1 MNKIYL
7 DNQATTPLD
16 PSVLDA
22 MMPYLTSK
30 FGNAASR
37 SHAFGWEAK
46 EAVDIAR
53 EQVATLIGATSQE
66 IIFTSGATESINLA
80 LKGSAPIEPTKKH
93 IITFTTEHK
102 AVLDICEFLE
112 NSGFEITY
120 LPVNSDGLIDL
131 KKLKLAIRKD
141 TFLISILHANNEIGV
156 IQPITEIGEICNTHN
171 LIFHV
176 DAAQSVGKIPI
187 DVEKMN
193 IHLLSIS
200 AHKIYGPKGCGALYI
215 RRKNPRIELT
225 PIIHGGGHEKGFRS
239 GTLAVHNIVG
249 LGKACEIS
257 QQQMAEES
265 TRIKLLRDKL
275 LDGLKSEIPNLIING
290 TMAYRLPGNLNVCF
304 PSTKSDSIMM
314 SMRDIALSSG
324 SACTS
329 ASIQPSHVLKALGL
343 TKEQSHASIRFGI
356 GRFNTEAEIDH
367 TIEKVVKTVNRNC
380 KVSV

>member
-7 DNQATTPLD
+7 DNQATTSLD

-37 SHAFGWEAK
+37 SHAFGWEAE

-53 EQVATLIGATSQE
+53 EQVATLIGVTPQE

-80 LKGSAPIEPTKKH
+80 LKGSAQIESTKRH
-93 IITFTTEHK
+93 IITCKTEHK

-120 LPVNSDGLIDL
+120 LPVSSDGLIDL

-141 TFLISILHANNEIGV
+141 TFLISVLHANNEIGV

-265 TRIKLLRDKL
+265 TRIQLLRDKL
-275 LDGLKSEIPNLIING
+275 LDKLKSEIPNLIING
-290 TMAYRLPGNLNVCF
+290 TMDYRLPGNLNVCF
-304 PSTKSDSIMM
+304 PFTKSDSIMM

-343 TKEQSHASIRFGI
+343 TKEESHASIRFGI
-356 GRFNTEAEIDH
+356 GRFNTEAEIDY
-367 TIEKVVKTVNRNC
+367 TIDKVINTVNRIH
-380 KVSV
+380 KVEV

>member
-7 DNQATTPLD
+7 DNQSTTQID
-16 PSVLDA
+16 PKVLDA
-22 MMPYLTSK
+22 MIPYLTNK
-30 FGNAASR
+30 FGNSASR
-37 SHAFGWEAK
+37 SHAFGWEAE

-53 EQVATLIGATSQE
+53 EHVSKLIGATPQE

-80 LKGSAPIEPTKKH
+80 LKGLTQAEPTKKH
-93 IITFTTEHK
+93 IITFKTEHK

-131 KKLKLAIRKD
+131 KKLELVIRKD
-141 TFLISILHANNEIGV
+141 TLMISVLHANNEIGV
-156 IQPITEIGEICNTHN
+156 IQPITDIGEICNSNN

-176 DAAQSVGKIPI
+176 DAAQSIGKIPI

-200 AHKIYGPKGCGALYI
+200 AHKFYGPKGCGALYLRAKHPHI
-215 RRKNPRIELT
+215 QLE

-257 QQQMAEES
+257 QDKMEEES
-265 TRIKLLRDKL
+265 IRIKLLRDKL
-275 LDGLKSEIPNLIING
+275 LDGLKDKIPNLLING
-290 TMAYRLPGNLNVCF
+290 TMDYRLAGNLNVCF

-314 SMRDIALSSG
+314 SMRDIAISSG
-324 SACTS
+324 SACRS
-329 ASIQPSHVLKALGL
+329 ISIQPSHVLKALGL
-343 TKEQSHASIRFGI
+343 TKEESHASIRFGI
-356 GRFNTEAEIDH
+356 GRFNTEQEIDY
-367 TIEKVVKTVNRNC
+367 TISKVINTVNKNRQIA
-380 KVSV
+380 V

>member
-16 PSVLDA
+16 PAVLDA
-22 MMPYLTSK
+22 MMPYLTHK

-37 SHAFGWEAK
+37 SHAFGWEAE

-53 EQVATLIGATSQE
+53 EQVANLISATPQE

-80 LKGSAPIEPTKKH
+80 LKGSAKTESIKKH
-93 IITFTTEHK
+93 IITFKTEHK

-112 NSGFEITY
+112 NSGFEVTY

-131 KKLKLAIRKD
+131 DKLKLAIRED
-141 TFLISILHANNEIGV
+141 TFLVSVLHANNEIGV
-156 IQPITEIGEICNTHN
+156 IQPIAEIGEICKNNN
-171 LIFHV
+171 LIFHI

-193 IHLLSIS
+193 IHLLSFS
-200 AHKIYGPKGCGALYI
+200 AHKIYGPKGCGALYL

-225 PIIHGGGHEKGFRS
+225 AIIHGGGHEKGFRS

-257 QQQMAEES
+257 QELMDDES
-265 TRIKLLRDKL
+265 IQISLLRDKL
-275 LDGLKSEIPNLIING
+275 LNGLKSEIPNLRING
-290 TMAYRLPGNLNVCF
+290 SMDNRLAGNLNVCF

-343 TKEQSHASIRFGI
+343 NKEQSHASIRFGI
-356 GRFNTEAEIDH
+356 GRFNTETEIEY
-367 TIEKVVKTVNRNC
+367 TIEKVVKTVNRFR
-380 KVSV
+380 KVAV

>member
-16 PSVLDA
+16 PKVLDA
-22 MMPYLTSK
+22 MMPYLTNK

-37 SHAFGWEAK
+37 SHAFGWEAE

-53 EQVATLIGATSQE
+53 EKVANTIGASPQE

-80 LKGSAPIEPTKKH
+80 LKGSAQTESSKKH
-93 IITFTTEHK
+93 IITFKTEHK

-112 NSGFEITY
+112 KTGFQITY
-120 LPVNSDGLIDL
+120 LSVKSDGLIDL
-131 KKLKLAIRKD
+131 EKLKSAIRED
-141 TFLISILHANNEIGV
+141 TFLVSVLHANNEIGT
-156 IQPITEIGEICNTHN
+156 IQPITEIGEICKTHN

-215 RRKNPRIELT
+215 RRKNPRIKLA

-249 LGKACEIS
+249 LGKACEIL

-265 TRIKLLRDKL
+265 TRIKRLRDKL

-290 TMAYRLPGNLNVCF
+290 TMDFRLAGNLNVSF
-304 PSTKSDSIMM
+304 PSAKSDSIMM

-329 ASIQPSHVLKALGL
+329 ASIQPSHVLLALGL
-343 TKEQSHASIRFGI
+343 NKEQSHASIRFGI
-356 GRFNTEAEIDH
+356 GRFNTESEIDY
-367 TIEKVVKTVNRNC
+367 TIDKVVKTVNRIR
-380 KVSV
+380 KMAV

>member
-16 PSVLDA
+16 PAVLDA
-22 MMPYLTSK
+22 MMPYLTHK

-37 SHAFGWEAK
+37 SHAFGWEAE

-53 EQVATLIGATSQE
+53 EQVANLISATPQE

-80 LKGSAPIEPTKKH
+80 LKGSAKTESIKKH
-93 IITFTTEHK
+93 IITFKTEHK

-112 NSGFEITY
+112 NSGFEVTY

-131 KKLKLAIRKD
+131 DKLKLAIRED
-141 TFLISILHANNEIGV
+141 TFLVSVLHANNEIGV
-156 IQPITEIGEICNTHN
+156 IQPIAEIGEICKNNN
-171 LIFHV
+171 LIFHI

-193 IHLLSIS
+193 IHLLSFS
-200 AHKIYGPKGCGALYI
+200 AHKIFGPKGCGALYV
-215 RRKNPRIELT
+215 RRKNPRIEL
-225 PIIHGGGHEKGFRS
+225 PAIIHGGGHEKGFRS

-257 QQQMAEES
+257 QELMDDES
-265 TRIKLLRDKL
+265 IQISLLRDKL
-275 LDGLKSEIPNLIING
+275 LNGLKSEIPNLRING
-290 TMAYRLPGNLNVCF
+290 SMDNRLAGNLNVCF

-343 TKEQSHASIRFGI
+343 NKEQSHASIRFGI
-356 GRFNTEAEIDH
+356 GRFNTETEIEY
-367 TIEKVVKTVNRNC
+367 TIEKVVKTVNRFR
-380 KVSV
+380 KVAV

>member
-16 PSVLDA
+16 PIVLDA

-37 SHAFGWEAK
+37 SHAFGWEAE
-46 EAVDIAR
+46 EAVEISR
-53 EQVATLIGATSQE
+53 EQVAELIGGTPQE

-80 LKGSAPIEPTKKH
+80 LKGSAYSESSKKH
-93 IITFTTEHK
+93 IITFKTEHR
-102 AVLDICEFLE
+102 AVLDICEFLK
-112 NSGFEITY
+112 NSGFEVTY
-120 LPVNSDGLIDL
+120 LSVKNDGLIDID
-131 KKLKLAIRKD
+131 KLKYAIRED
-141 TFLISILHANNEIGV
+141 TLLISVLHANNEIGI
-156 IQPITEIGEICNTHN
+156 IQPITEVGEICKTHN
-171 LIFHV
+171 IVFHV
-176 DAAQSVGKIPI
+176 DAAQSGGKIPI

-193 IHLLSIS
+193 IHLLSLS

-215 RRKNPRIELT
+215 RRKNPRIALE

-257 QQQMAEES
+257 KKQMTKES
-265 TRIKLLRDKL
+265 TRIKSLRNKL
-275 LDGLKSEIPNLIING
+275 LNGLQSKISDIIING
-290 TMAYRLPGNLNVCF
+290 TMNYRLSGNLNVCF
-304 PSTKSDSIMM
+304 PSAKSDSIMM

-356 GRFNTEAEIDH
+356 GRFNTEDEIEY
-367 TIEKVVKTVNRNC
+367 TIEKVVKTVNRIR
-380 KVSV
+380 KAAV

>member
-7 DNQATTPLD
+7 DNQATTQLD
-16 PSVLDA
+16 PTVLDA
-22 MMPYLTSK
+22 MMPYLTHK

-37 SHAFGWEAK
+37 SHAFGWEAE

-53 EQVATLIGATSQE
+53 EQVADLIEASPQE

-80 LKGSAPIEPTKKH
+80 LKGSAHSNTTNKH
-93 IITFTTEHK
+93 IITYETEHK
-102 AVLDICEFLE
+102 AVLDICDFLQ
-112 NSGFEITY
+112 NSGFEVTY
-120 LPVNSDGLIDL
+120 LSIKKDGLIDL
-131 KKLKLAIRKD
+131 DVLKKAIRED
-141 TFLISILHANNEIGV
+141 TFLISVLHANNEIGV
-156 IQPITEIGEICNTHN
+156 IQPIAEIGKICKTHN
-171 LIFHV
+171 IIFHV

-187 DVEKMN
+187 DVEKLN
-193 IHLLSIS
+193 IHLLSLS

-215 RRKNPRIELT
+215 RRKNPRIEIDA
-225 PIIHGGGHEKGFRS
+225 IIHGGGHEKGFRS

-257 QQQMAEES
+257 QQFMDEES
-265 TRIKLLRDKL
+265 TRLASLRDKL
-275 LDGLKSEIPNLIING
+275 LNGLESEIPNLIING
-290 TMAYRLPGNLNVCF
+290 NMTHRLAGNLNVSF
-304 PSTKSDSIMM
+304 PSAKSDSIMM

-356 GRFNTEAEIDH
+356 GRFNTETEIKY
-367 TIEKVVKTVNRNC
+367 TIQKVVNTVNRIR
-380 KVSV
+380 KVAV

>member
-22 MMPYLTSK
+22 IMPYLTSK

-37 SHAFGWEAK
+37 SHAFGWEAE

-53 EQVATLIGATSQE
+53 EQVATLIGATPQE

-80 LKGSAPIEPTKKH
+80 LKGSAQIEPTKKH
-93 IITFTTEHK
+93 IITFKTEHK

-120 LPVNSDGLIDL
+120 LPVNSDGLISL

-141 TFLISILHANNEIGV
+141 TFLISVLHANNEIGV

-200 AHKIYGPKGCGALYI
+200 SHKIYGPKGCGALYI
-215 RRKNPRIELT
+215 RRKNPHIELT

-249 LGKACEIS
+249 FGKACEIS
-257 QQQMAEES
+257 QQQMTEES
-265 TRIKLLRDKL
+265 IQIKLLRDKL

-290 TMAYRLPGNLNVCF
+290 TMDYRLTGNLNVCF
-304 PSTKSDSIMM
+304 PSAKSDSIMM

-343 TKEQSHASIRFGI
+343 TKEESHASIRFGI
-356 GRFNTEAEIDH
+356 GRFNTEAEINY
-367 TIEKVVKTVNRNC
+367 TIDKVIDTVNKIR
-380 KVSV
+380 KVAV

>member
-16 PSVLDA
+16 PTVLDA

-30 FGNAASR
+30 FGNATSR
-37 SHAFGWEAK
+37 SHAFGWEAE

-53 EQVATLIGATSQE
+53 EQVATLIRATPQE

-80 LKGSAPIEPTKKH
+80 LKGSAQIESTKKH
-93 IITFTTEHK
+93 IITFRTEHK

-112 NSGFEITY
+112 KSGFEITY
-120 LPVNSDGLIDL
+120 LSVNSDGLIDL

-141 TFLISILHANNEIGV
+141 TFLISVLHANNEIGV
-156 IQPITEIGEICNTHN
+156 IQHITEIGEICNTHN

-215 RRKNPRIELT
+215 RRKNPRIKLA

-257 QQQMAEES
+257 QQLMAEES
-265 TRIKLLRDKL
+265 TQIKLLRDKL

-290 TMAYRLPGNLNVCF
+290 TMDYRLPGNLNVCF

-343 TKEQSHASIRFGI
+343 TKEESHASIRFGI
-356 GRFNTEAEIDH
+356 SRFNTGTEIDY
-367 TIEKVVKTVNRNC
+367 TIDKVINTVNRIR
-380 KVSV
+380 KVAV

>member
-16 PSVLDA
+16 PTVLDT
-22 MMPYLTSK
+22 MMPYLTNK

-37 SHAFGWEAK
+37 SHAFGWEAE

-53 EQVATLIGATSQE
+53 EQVADLFDATPQE

-80 LKGSAPIEPTKKH
+80 LKGSAQSESTKKH
-93 IITFTTEHK
+93 IITFKTEHK

-112 NSGFEITY
+112 NSGCDITY
-120 LPVNSDGLIDL
+120 LSVNSDGRIDL
-131 KKLKLAIRKD
+131 EKLKSAIRED
-141 TFLISILHANNEIGV
+141 TFLISVLHANNEIGV
-156 IQPITEIGEICNTHN
+156 IQPIDEIGEVCKTNN

-176 DAAQSVGKIPI
+176 DAAQSAGKIPLN
-187 DVEKMN
+187 VEKMN
-193 IHLLSIS
+193 IHLLSLS
-200 AHKIYGPKGCGALYI
+200 AHKIYGPKGCGALYV
-215 RRKNPRIELT
+215 RRKNPRIELEA
-225 PIIHGGGHEKGFRS
+225 IIHGGGHEKGFRS

-249 LGKACEIS
+249 LGTACEIS
-257 QQQMAEES
+257 QQFMDEES
-265 TRIKLLRDKL
+265 KRISSLRDKL
-275 LDGLKSEIPNLIING
+275 LNGLQSKIPNLIING
-290 TMAYRLPGNLNVCF
+290 NIEHRLAGNLNVCF
-304 PSTKSDSIMM
+304 PSAKSDSIMM

-356 GRFNTEAEIDH
+356 GRFNTETEIEY
-367 TIEKVVKTVNRNC
+367 TIEKVIKTVNRIR
-380 KVSV
+380 KVAV

>member
-16 PSVLDA
+16 PAVLDA
-22 MMPYLTSK
+22 MMPYLTHK

-37 SHAFGWEAK
+37 SHAFGWEAE

-53 EQVATLIGATSQE
+53 EQVANLISATPQE

-80 LKGSAPIEPTKKH
+80 LKGSAQTESIKKH
-93 IITFTTEHK
+93 IITFKTEHK

-112 NSGFEITY
+112 NSGFEVTY

-131 KKLKLAIRKD
+131 DKLKLAIRED
-141 TFLISILHANNEIGV
+141 TFLVSVLHANNEIGV
-156 IQPITEIGEICNTHN
+156 IQPIAEIGEICKNNN
-171 LIFHV
+171 LIFHI

-193 IHLLSIS
+193 IHLLSFS
-200 AHKIYGPKGCGALYI
+200 AHKIYGPKGCGALYV

-225 PIIHGGGHEKGFRS
+225 AIIHGGGHEKGFRS

-257 QQQMAEES
+257 RELMDDES
-265 TRIKLLRDKL
+265 IQISLLRDKL
-275 LDGLKSEIPNLIING
+275 LNGLKSEIPNLRING
-290 TMAYRLPGNLNVCF
+290 SMDNRLAGNLNVCF

-343 TKEQSHASIRFGI
+343 NKEQSHASIRFGI
-356 GRFNTEAEIDH
+356 GRFNTETEIEY
-367 TIEKVVKTVNRNC
+367 TIEKVVKTVNRFR
-380 KVSV
+380 KVAV

>member
-22 MMPYLTSK
+22 IMPYLTSK

-37 SHAFGWEAK
+37 SHAFGWEAE

-53 EQVATLIGATSQE
+53 EQVATLIGATPQE

-80 LKGSAPIEPTKKH
+80 LKGSAQIEPTKKH
-93 IITFTTEHK
+93 IITFKTEHK
-102 AVLDICEFLE
+102 AVLDICKFLE
-112 NSGFEITY
+112 NYGFEITY
-120 LPVNSDGLIDL
+120 LPVNSDGLIGL

-141 TFLISILHANNEIGV
+141 TFLISVLHANNEIGV

-257 QQQMAEES
+257 QQQMTEES
-265 TRIKLLRDKL
+265 IQIKLLRDKL

-290 TMAYRLPGNLNVCF
+290 TMDYRLTGNLNVCF
-304 PSTKSDSIMM
+304 PSAKSDSIMM
-314 SMRDIALSSG
+314 SMRDIAISSG

-343 TKEQSHASIRFGI
+343 TKEESHASIRFGI
-356 GRFNTEAEIDH
+356 GRFNTEAEINY
-367 TIEKVVKTVNRNC
+367 TIDKVIDTVNKIR
-380 KVSV
+380 KLTV

>member
-22 MMPYLTSK
+22 IMPYLTSK

-37 SHAFGWEAK
+37 SHAFGWEAE

-53 EQVATLIGATSQE
+53 EQVATLIGATPQE

-80 LKGSAPIEPTKKH
+80 LKGSAQIEPTKKH
-93 IITFTTEHK
+93 IITFKTEHK

-112 NSGFEITY
+112 NSGFVITY
-120 LPVNSDGLIDL
+120 LPVNSDGLISL

-141 TFLISILHANNEIGV
+141 TFLISVLHANNEIGV
-156 IQPITEIGEICNTHN
+156 IQPIAEIGEICNTHN

-215 RRKNPRIELT
+215 RRKNPPIELT
-225 PIIHGGGHEKGFRS
+225 PIIHGGGHEKGFRP

-257 QQQMAEES
+257 QQQMNEES
-265 TRIKLLRDKL
+265 IQIKLLRDKL
-275 LDGLKSEIPNLIING
+275 LDGLKSEIPNLFING
-290 TMAYRLPGNLNVCF
+290 TMDYRLTGNLNVCF
-304 PSTKSDSIMM
+304 PSAKSDSIMM

-343 TKEQSHASIRFGI
+343 TKEESHASIRFGI
-356 GRFNTEAEIDH
+356 GRFNTETEIEY
-367 TIEKVVKTVNRNC
+367 TIKKVVKTVNQNC
-380 KVSV
+380 NIAV

>member
-16 PSVLDA
+16 PAVLDA
-22 MMPYLTSK
+22 MMPYLTNK

-37 SHAFGWEAK
+37 SHAFGWEAE

-53 EQVATLIGATSQE
+53 EQVSALIGATPQE

-80 LKGSAPIEPTKKH
+80 LKGSAQSQKTKKH
-93 IITFTTEHK
+93 IITFKTEHR

-112 NSGFEITY
+112 NLGFEVTY
-120 LPVNSDGLIDL
+120 LSTNNSGRIDL
-131 KKLKLAIRKD
+131 DKLKSAIREA
-141 TFLISILHANNEIGV
+141 TFLISVLHANNEIGV
-156 IQPITEIGEICNTHN
+156 IQPIAEIGEICKINN
-171 LIFHV
+171 IIFHV

-187 DVEKMN
+187 DVAKMN
-193 IHLLSIS
+193 IHLLSLS
-200 AHKIYGPKGCGALYI
+200 AHKIYGPKGCGALYV
-215 RRKNPRIELT
+215 RRKNPQMELT
-225 PIIHGGGHEKGFRS
+225 AIIHGGGHEKGFRS

-257 QQQMAEES
+257 RQLMEDETLRLGS
-265 TRIKLLRDKL
+265 LRDKL
-275 LDGLKSEIPNLIING
+275 LNGLQSEIPNLIING
-290 TMAYRLPGNLNVCF
+290 SMGHRLAGNLNVCF
-304 PSTKSDSIMM
+304 PSGESDSIMM

-329 ASIQPSHVLKALGL
+329 ASIQPSHVLQALGL

-356 GRFNTEAEIDH
+356 GRFNTEAEIEY
-367 TIEKVVKTVNRNC
+367 TIEKVVKTVNRIC
-380 KVSV
+380 KAEV